1 MARHIGIAAVSPE
14 GSALCYREIF
24 RHAKRLIG
32 ERGHPAVTLH
42 NEPFEEYISAALRDD
57 WHAVAQML
65 TRSAQILATA
75 GAEFCIV
82 PDNLMQYA
90 IHLSEMES
98 PVPWLK
104 MTDLVAEAIER
115 DGRKRVGLI
124 GTRMVMSGTMYQV
137 PLGLKGIELL
147 RPDEAD
153 IAVLDG
159 IIFREL
165 IYGIVKRDSQ
175 LAVIDIIRKLA
186 DRGCEGLIL
195 GSSEAPL
202 VISEANSPIPIYD
215 ATALLAE
222 GAVRASIGQLPLPA
236 GG

>member
-32 ERGHPAVTLH
+32 ERGHPTVTLH

-57 WHAVAQML
+57 WHAVGQML
-65 TRSAQILATA
+65 TRSAQVLAAA

-90 IHLSEMES
+90 IHLSEVGS

-115 DGRKRVGLI
+115 DGRKRVGLV

-147 RPDEAD
+147 RPEEKD
-153 IAVLDG
+153 IATLDS

-175 LAVIDIIRKLA
+175 AAVLDIIRQMA
-186 DRGCEGLIL
+186 ERGCEGVIL

-202 VISEANSPIPIYD
+202 VITEANSPVPVYD
-215 ATALLAE
+215 ATAVLAE

-236 GG
+236 